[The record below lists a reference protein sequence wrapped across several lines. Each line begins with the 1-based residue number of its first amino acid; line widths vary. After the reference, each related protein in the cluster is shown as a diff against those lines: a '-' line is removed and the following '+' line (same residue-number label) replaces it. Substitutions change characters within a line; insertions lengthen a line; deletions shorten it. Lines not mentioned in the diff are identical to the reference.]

1 MVFVVWP
8 RCRERGK
15 AAEHSYRKI
24 PLGELLDTANVFPIG
39 TDQHAV
45 FTTEYLARMAEL
57 KGFDATGSAAEFT
70 DLDIVV
76 LFDEE
81 AA

>member
-1 MVFVVWP
+1 MQIQPLHRVTSTTV
-8 RCRERGK
+8 RQLAHA
-15 AAEHSYRKI
+15 AAEND
-24 PLGELLDTANVFPIG
+24 ECLDAANVFPIG

-45 FTTEYLARMAEL
+45 FTSEYLARMAEL
-57 KGFDATGSAAEFT
+57 EGFDATGGGAEFT

-81 AA
+81 VA